1 MKRYLI
7 LTLMV
12 CGLLFSCKPD
22 PETNPDSTPT
32 PKPTPDSI
40 PTPGE
45 GEIDVLIPTISDV
58 TVADITSSTAVFSAE
73 VLSDGGAEVTQRG
86 FYWTCTLEPDAE
98 CTIKEEVG
106 SGLGNYEYEITDLES
121 DRTYYVWAYAVNSA
135 GQVDSDVVSF
145 TTLKNEDDNGNEE
158 ESIYEA
164 IDLGLPSGIKWASF
178 NVGAIALEE
187 YGDHFAWGELTTKED
202 YQSSNCVTNDKEI
215 ADISGNP
222 EYDVAAASW
231 GDGWR
236 MPTVAEMN
244 ELLTECEWTWYDD
257 FKKGVS
263 GYKVESKTNDNF
275 IFLPTSGFCVGTDT
289 FDEGRYGYYWTST
302 PYEDNANTAAY
313 YMDFNVNVG
322 LIDWGLRRNGFAVR
336 PVKD

>member
-22 PETNPDSTPT
+22 PETEPNSNNG
-32 PKPTPDSI
+32 KV
-40 PTPGE
+40 E
-45 GEIDVLIPTISDV
+45 VPTISDV
-58 TVADITSSTAVFSAE
+58 TVADITSSTALFSAE

-106 SGLGNYEYEITDLES
+106 SGLGNYEYEITGLEE

-135 GQVDSDVVSF
+135 GWVKSEIVSF
-145 TTLKNEDDNGNEE
+145 TTLKNEEE
-158 ESIYEA
+158 NIYEA
-164 IDLGLPSGIKWASF
+164 IDLGLPSGVKWASF

-202 YQSSNCVTNDKEI
+202 YQSSNCVTNDKNI

-263 GYKVESKTNDNF
+263 GYKVESKTNGNF
-275 IFLPTSGFCVGTDT
+275 IFLPTSGFCVGTET

-313 YMDFNVNVG
+313 YIEFNVNVG

>member
-22 PETNPDSTPT
+22 PETESNGGNGNGNV
-32 PKPTPDSI
+32 KV
-40 PTPGE
+40 E
-45 GEIDVLIPTISDV
+45 APTISDV

-98 CTIKEEVG
+98 CTIKEVVG

-135 GQVDSDVVSF
+135 GQVDSEIVSF
-145 TTLKNEDDNGNEE
+145 TTLKNEEE
-158 ESIYEA
+158 NIYEA
-164 IDLGLPSGIKWASF
+164 IDLGLPSGVKWASF

-187 YGDHFAWGELTTKED
+187 YGGHFAWGELTTKED

-275 IFLPTSGFCVGTDT
+275 IFLPTSGFCVGTET

-313 YMDFNVNVG
+313 YMEFNVNVG

>member
-12 CGLLFSCKPD
+12 CGLLFSCKPE
-22 PETNPDSTPT
+22 PETEPNSNNGNGD
-32 PKPTPDSI
+32 
-40 PTPGE
+40 GNVE
-45 GEIDVLIPTISDV
+45 APTISDV

-135 GQVDSDVVSF
+135 GQVESEIVSF
-145 TTLKNEDDNGNEE
+145 TTLKNEEE
-158 ESIYEA
+158 NIYEA
-164 IDLGLPSGIKWASF
+164 IDLGLSSGVKWASF
-178 NVGAIALEE
+178 NVGAMALEE
-187 YGDHFAWGELTTKED
+187 YGGHFAWGELTTKED
-202 YQSSNCVTNDKEI
+202 YQSSNCVTNDKAI

-244 ELLTECEWTWYDD
+244 ELMTECEWTWYDD

-263 GYKVESKTNDNF
+263 GYKVESKTNGNF
-275 IFLPTSGFCVGTDT
+275 IFLPTSGFCVGTET

-313 YMDFNVNVG
+313 YMEFNVNVG

>member
-12 CGLLFSCKPD
+12 CGLLFSCKPE
-22 PETNPDSTPT
+22 PETEPNSNN
-32 PKPTPDSI
+32 
-40 PTPGE
+40 GN
-45 GEIDVLIPTISDV
+45 GDVKVEAPTISNV
-58 TVADITSSTAVFSAE
+58 TVAEITSSTAVFSAE

-86 FYWTCTLEPDAE
+86 FYWTCTLEPDVE
-98 CTIKEEVG
+98 CTIKEKVG
-106 SGLGNYEYEITDLES
+106 SGLGNYEYEITGLES

-135 GQVDSDVVSF
+135 GQVESEIVSF
-145 TTLKNEDDNGNEE
+145 TTLKNEE

-164 IDLGLPSGIKWASF
+164 VDLGLPSGVKWASF
-178 NVGAIALEE
+178 NVGAMALEE
-187 YGDHFAWGELTTKED
+187 YGGHFAWGELTTKED
-202 YQSSNCVTNDKEI
+202 YQSSNCVTNDKAI

-222 EYDVAAASW
+222 EYDVAASTW

-263 GYKVESKTNDNF
+263 GYKVESKTNGNF
-275 IFLPTSGFCVGTDT
+275 IFLPTSGFCVGTET

-313 YMDFNVNVG
+313 YMEFNVNVG

>member
-12 CGLLFSCKPD
+12 CGLLFSCKPE
-22 PETNPDSTPT
+22 PETEPNSNN
-32 PKPTPDSI
+32 
-40 PTPGE
+40 GN
-45 GEIDVLIPTISDV
+45 GDVKVEAPTISDV

-98 CTIKEEVG
+98 CTIKEKVG
-106 SGLGNYEYEITDLES
+106 SGLGNYEYEITDLEA

-135 GQVDSDVVSF
+135 GQVESEIVSF
-145 TTLKNEDDNGNEE
+145 TTLKNEEE
-158 ESIYEA
+158 NIYEA
-164 IDLGLPSGIKWASF
+164 IDLGLPSGVKWASF
-178 NVGAIALEE
+178 NVGAMALEE
-187 YGDHFAWGELTTKED
+187 YGGHFAWGELTIKED
-202 YQSSNCVTNDKEI
+202 YQSSNCVTNDKAI

-244 ELLTECEWTWYDD
+244 ELMTECEWTWYDD

-275 IFLPTSGFCVGTDT
+275 IFLPTSGFCVGTET

-313 YMDFNVNVG
+313 YMEFNVNVG

>member
-12 CGLLFSCKPD
+12 CGLLFSCKPE
-22 PETNPDSTPT
+22 PETEPNSNN
-32 PKPTPDSI
+32 
-40 PTPGE
+40 GN
-45 GEIDVLIPTISDV
+45 GDVKVEAPTISDV

-98 CTIKEEVG
+98 CTIKEKVG
-106 SGLGNYEYEITDLES
+106 SGLGNYEYEITDLEA

-145 TTLKNEDDNGNEE
+145 TTLKNEEE
-158 ESIYEA
+158 NIYEA
-164 IDLGLPSGIKWASF
+164 IDLGLPSGVKWASF
-178 NVGAIALEE
+178 NVGAMALEE
-187 YGDHFAWGELTTKED
+187 YGGHFAWGELTTKED
-202 YQSSNCVTNDKEI
+202 YQSSNCVTNDKAI

-222 EYDVAAASW
+222 EYDVAASTW

-244 ELLTECEWTWYDD
+244 ELMTECEWTWYDD

-275 IFLPTSGFCVGTDT
+275 IFLPTSGFCVGTET

-313 YMDFNVNVG
+313 YMEFNVNVG

>member
-22 PETNPDSTPT
+22 PETEPNGGNGNGNV
-32 PKPTPDSI
+32 KV
-40 PTPGE
+40 E
-45 GEIDVLIPTISDV
+45 APTISDV

-106 SGLGNYEYEITDLES
+106 SGLGNYEYEITDLEA

-135 GQVDSDVVSF
+135 GQVDSEIVSF
-145 TTLKNEDDNGNEE
+145 TTLKNEEE
-158 ESIYEA
+158 NIYEA
-164 IDLGLPSGIKWASF
+164 IDLGLPSGVKWASF

-187 YGDHFAWGELTTKED
+187 YGGHFAWGELTTKED

-263 GYKVESKTNDNF
+263 GYKVESKTNGNF
-275 IFLPTSGFCVGTDT
+275 IFLPTSGFCVGTET

-302 PYEDNANTAAY
+302 PYEENANTAAY
-313 YMDFNVNVG
+313 YMEFNVNVAG
-322 LIDWGLRRNGFAVR
+322 LIDYGLRRNGFAVR